1 LIEGCKKEDRL
12 SQQALYDQY
21 APVLLGL
28 CRRYINVLEDAED
41 VMIEGFYKIFSNI
54 RQFDGRGSFEGWMK
68 KIMVNE
74 ALMWIRK
81 KKLIKVELNEKWPI
95 PQEDMDLQNFELR
108 GSEVIPLLDQLPVG
122 YKTVFNLFVME
133 EYKHREIADM
143 LGISINTSKSQLI
156 LAKKRLK
163 EIVENK
169 KLKNLKPII

>member
-1 LIEGCKKEDRL
+1 
-12 SQQALYDQY
+12 
-21 APVLLGL
+21 
-28 CRRYINVLEDAED
+28 
-41 VMIEGFYKIFSNI
+41 MIEGFYKIFSNI

-81 KKLIKVELNEKWPI
+81 KKWPI